1 MSQHLT
7 EERFMILQEINTR
20 LYLDNTDHIVFVY
33 CPPKLGSTSI
43 VSSIRISASNIFKV
57 FHVHDEKMLEMVT
70 GVKNVTIQEII
81 DFNVLLGKKVYVID
95 IYREPIERKMSEFFG
110 KIASYHFNAPT
121 SRVEAYS
128 MDRIIKRFNQVF
140 THIGNG
146 DYFFEKYR
154 DVIMNPPKGF
164 DFDKGYIK
172 HKQYENLT
180 YIKLRLR
187 DSHKWGHILTEILN
201 TKITIIRDY
210 ERKNLPLA
218 NLYAKFK
225 QAYKI
230 PINFIHYMHMDN
242 YMRFYLSTKERDEY
256 LSKWSENT
264 STPFNDFT
272 TTEYKLYLSI
282 SDENQSYIDI
292 ESEHYF
298 DEGCTCK
305 SCEAMRKKVLLQILQ
320 GKEPTT
326 RIAHSAIMKLAR
338 NPLAVAHRPQIPAP
352 PSSIPVKSGSNMGM
366 MLRTNR
372 FRR

>member
-7 EERFMILQEINTR
+7 EENFMLLQQINTR
-20 LYLDNTDHIVFVY
+20 LHLDNIDHIVFVY

-57 FHVHDEKMLEMVT
+57 IHVHDEKMLEMVT

-81 DFNVLLGKKVYVID
+81 DFNVVLGKKVYVID

-110 KIASYHFNAPT
+110 KIASYHFNTPA

-154 DVIMNPPKGF
+154 DVIMNPPKEF
-164 DFDKGYIK
+164 DFDKGYIT

-187 DSHKWGHILTEILN
+187 DSHKWGAILTGLLN

-242 YMRFYLSTKERDEY
+242 YLRFYLSTKERDEY

-264 STPFNDFT
+264 SMSFNDFT
-272 TTEYKLYLSI
+272 ITEYKLYLSI
-282 SDENQSYIDI
+282 ADENQSYVDI

-305 SCEAMRKKVLLQILQ
+305 LCSAMRKKVLLQILQ
-320 GKEPTT
+320 GKEPTS
-326 RIAHSAIMKLAR
+326 RISHSAIVKLER
-338 NPLAVAHRPQIPAP
+338 NPLVPQRSHIPEPPPSIPA
-352 PSSIPVKSGSNMGM
+352 KNGLRLGM